1 MQNRKINNLHGYLTV
16 YLSLILTVMIS
27 LCLTLILGVRENTR
41 RMQIECVTDIGMNNI
56 LAEYHR
62 ELFKQYG
69 LFFIDTSYGSD
80 VASYEE
86 TGRHLK
92 HYVQMNLEGDD
103 ILLSSLLYRDLLK
116 LKVNKVGIL
125 DVSVA
130 SDEEGEV
137 LRRQAVDVIKQKS
150 GVSYVQEVQNWYTIV
165 QTYKLT
171 ERDVFQEQKEA
182 RTKLESWN
190 GTIVM
195 DNGMKKEVQVAV
207 PGANITS
214 FWEAGVLSLVVDDIA
229 TLSNQSVDLNS
240 YISERTILPGT
251 GIPESIVFE
260 DNWVDQL
267 LFHEYVLC
275 YTGRYDQQKDHSLLK
290 YQTEYILT
298 GKNNDLQNLKS
309 IVYKLLALRAAANM
323 IYLTNDAEKMK
334 LTELAAQL
342 LASLI
347 LLPQTAP
354 LFQTVL
360 VLTWAMAES
369 LYDVTQLFHGNR
381 IPLMKT
387 KYSWHY
393 SLEEILSL
401 NGMVIQKNPKSGLCY
416 SDYLRI
422 LLCLQKKETTTFRL
436 MNIMEMDIR
445 QTKGNSFF
453 RMDGC
458 IDSIRAVIEF
468 AGKDKKTYTIERTY
482 GY

>member
-1 MQNRKINNLHGYLTV
+1 MQFKIKSYAPGYLTI
-16 YLSLILTVMIS
+16 YLSLILTVLVS

-62 ELFKQYG
+62 ELFNQYN
-69 LFFIDTSYGSD
+69 LFFIDTSYGSE
-80 VASYEE
+80 VANYEE
-86 TGRHLK
+86 TATHLK

-103 ILLSSLLYRDLLK
+103 ILLSSLLYRELLK
-116 LKVNKVGIL
+116 LKVSKVGIL

-130 SDEEGEV
+130 SDDEGAV
-137 LRRQAVDVIKQKS
+137 LRRQAVEVMKQKN
-150 GVSYVQEVQNWYTIV
+150 GVTYIQEIQSWYTTV

-171 ERDVFQEQKEA
+171 QRDVFQEQKRA
-182 RTKLESWN
+182 RAELESWN
-190 GTIVM
+190 GTTVM
-195 DNGMKKEVQVAV
+195 DKGIEKEVHLEI
-207 PGANITS
+207 PGNKITS
-214 FWEAGVLSLVVDDIA
+214 IWEAGVLSLVVDDV
-229 TLSNQSVDLNS
+229 TGLSNQTVNLSS
-240 YISERTILPGT
+240 YISERVTLSGT
-251 GIPESIVFE
+251 GVSESVIFE

-267 LFHEYVLC
+267 LFHEYILC

-290 YQTEYILT
+290 YQTEYILS
-298 GKNNDLQNLKS
+298 GKSNDLQNLQS

-323 IYLTNDAEKMK
+323 VYLTNDDEKMK
-334 LTELAAQL
+334 LTELTAQL
-342 LASLI
+342 LSSLI
-347 LLPQTAP
+347 LLPQIAP

-369 LYDVTQLFHGNR
+369 LYDVSQLFHGNR

-387 KYSWHY
+387 KDSWHY
-393 SLEEILSL
+393 SIDEILGLS
-401 NGMVIQKNPKSGLCY
+401 GIVIHKNTESGLCY

-422 LLCLQKKETTTFRL
+422 LLFSQKKETTTVRL
-436 MNIMEMDIR
+436 MDIMEMDIR

-468 AGKDKKTYTIERTY
+468 VGKDKKTYTIERTY